1 MIEPGEL
8 LINDFSYELPAERIA
23 QFPLEDRAASK
34 LLIYK
39 DGAIS
44 ESVFRNISDF
54 IPSDSFLVLNNT
66 KVIQARLHFH
76 KYTGALIEIFCLEP
90 HHPELNLNLK
100 GSAVWKCFV
109 GNVGKWKE
117 GRLKKTFEHNSIE
130 VEIAAEILEREK
142 DYFIVKFQWNDDVL
156 TFENIL
162 SDTGMTPLPPY
173 IKRESQE
180 IDKSRYQTVYAKI
193 DGSVAAPTAGLHF
206 TDEILTGL
214 IKKHI
219 DINYITL
226 NVGAGTFKPVKSERI
241 KDHTMHYEKF
251 VVSKKFLK
259 KLRDNKSTL
268 VSVGTTTTR
277 TIESLY
283 WLGVKLSGKKV
294 LSSDDLIIDQW
305 DPYNLKNELDKNE
318 SIDVIIQMLDNQEKE
333 YLSAETGMMIAPGY
347 EYKYTDIL
355 ITNFHLPKSTLLLLI
370 AAFIGDEWKK
380 VYEFALKNNFR
391 FLSYGDCTILFKQ
404 R

>member
-1 MIEPGEL
+1 VNLNEIY
-8 LINDFSYELPAERIA
+8 INDFNYELPAERIA
-23 QFPLEDRAASK
+23 QFPLEDRTDSK
-34 LLIYK
+34 LLVYK
-39 DGAIS
+39 DNTIS
-44 ESVFRNISDF
+44 ESVFRNISDIF
-54 IPSDSFLVLNNT
+54 PSDSFLVLNNT

-109 GNVGKWKE
+109 GNAGKWKE
-117 GRLKKTFEHNSIE
+117 GRLKKTFEHNSTE
-130 VEIAAEILEREK
+130 FEIAAEILEREK

-173 IKRESQE
+173 IKRESQD
-180 IDKSRYQTVYAKI
+180 IDKSRYQTVYAKF

-206 TDEILTGL
+206 TNEILTGL
-214 IKKHI
+214 KKKNI
-219 DINYITL
+219 DTNYITL
-226 NVGAGTFKPVKSERI
+226 NVGAGTFKPVKSEKI

-251 VVSKKFLK
+251 VVSKEFLI
-259 KLRDNKSTL
+259 KLRDNRNRL
-268 VSVGTTTTR
+268 VSVGTTTAR

-283 WLGVKLSGKKV
+283 WLGVKLAGKKD
-294 LSSDDLIIDQW
+294 LESGDLIINQW

-318 SIDVIIQMLDNQEKE
+318 SIDVLIQMLDNQGKE

-370 AAFIGDEWKK
+370 AAFIGDDWKK
-380 VYEFALKNNFR
+380 VYEYALKNNFR
-391 FLSYGDCTILFKQ
+391 FLSYGDSTILFKQ
-404 R
+404 

>member
-251 VVSKKFLK
+251 VVSKEFLV
-259 KLRDNKSTL
+259 KLRDNKNNL
-268 VSVGTTTTR
+268 VSVGTTTAR

-283 WLGVKLSGKKV
+283 WLGVKLSGKRD
-294 LSSDDLIIDQW
+294 LSYGDLIIDQW

-318 SIDVIIQMLDNQEKE
+318 SIDVLIQMLDNQGKE

-391 FLSYGDCTILFKQ
+391 FLSYGDSTILFKQ
-404 R
+404 K